1 MALIKP
7 TVYSDLVREKVTG
20 KVKILQLARELENLD
35 EFKEVGETVTFPKW
49 KYIGDAA
56 ELALKGKITP
66 VEMEQTSTTATVTH
80 IAKGVKVFDREN
92 KTAIGDQLEEGAD
105 QLATSIA
112 RKLDTDLLAELNTN
126 VLLKSPTVADKAI
139 TEDELIAALGLFG
152 DDQDRENFSEGG
164 IVINSLLMAGF
175 YKMASF
181 VSTQNTLSAD
191 GNGII
196 KNGLF
201 GYFLGIPV
209 YVADKGT
216 LDGLECV
223 TYILQNNAIGYKTK
237 KNIDI
242 EEQRVAD
249 EKATGIFADMM
260 YAVKLLD
267 DSKAVIVRKT
277 IV

>member
-7 TVYSDLVREKVTG
+7 NVYADLVREKVTG
-20 KVKILQLARELENLD
+20 KVKILQLAKELENLD
-35 EFKEVGETVTFPKW
+35 EFKEVGETVVFPKW

-92 KTAIGDQLEEGAD
+92 KTAIGDQLEEGAE
-105 QLATSIA
+105 QLSTAIA
-112 RKLDTDLLAELNTN
+112 RKLDADLLAELNTN
-126 VLLKSPTVADKAI
+126 VLLKSATVADKAI
-139 TEDELIAALGLFG
+139 TEDELITALGLFG

-164 IVINSLLMAGF
+164 IVINSLLMPSF
-175 YKMASF
+175 YKMNAF

-196 KNGLF
+196 RNGLF

-209 YVADKGT
+209 YVSDKGT
-216 LDGLECV
+216 LNGLECV
-223 TYILQNNAIGYKTK
+223 
-237 KNIDI
+237 
-242 EEQRVAD
+242 
-249 EKATGIFADMM
+249 M
-260 YAVKLLD
+260 
-267 DSKAVIVRKT
+267 
-277 IV
+277 